1 MAVCRKRASAS
12 LALSAALCAAG
23 AAAQVP
29 SGPVTSPEPP
39 PITPL
44 KYTDDYS
51 YLRDPASRTGAWWE
65 PLKFILLDS
74 EGWAFLTLGDEGRVR
89 YEQYWGNNFGSARL
103 PDEAYLRYRQMPYVS
118 LNLGPRIRAFAEIQ
132 IAYAARSHITK
143 NPVLDQTGVDLL
155 QGFLDAR
162 LPLGDAG
169 IVTARTGRQ
178 VLLYGSGR
186 LINAGPNIR
195 FSYDGGVVEWQR
207 GGWRVDAF
215 FVLPVDTHFDVF
227 DDRSNGTRKIWSVYA
242 TYGLPRLGYGS
253 GVDLYYIGYQNEHA
267 QFDQGTGLEQ
277 RQSFGFRFFGT
288 QGGLT
293 WDFEELVQFGKFN
306 GDDILAW
313 AFAND
318 ALYKLLD
325 VPLRPFLG
333 LRLAALS
340 GDDDP
345 KDHTLGTFNAI
356 DGEGGYFGENSVLG
370 PANLLLVRAI
380 AGFEFGSGWRAYAG
394 PVLYW
399 RASLG
404 DGIYALGGNLLRP
417 DAGSHARFV
426 GPQVDAAVSWQANR
440 NLSFNVAVSVLWP
453 GQFIRDTGPDET
465 VKFFGG
471 HVAWQF

>member
-1 MAVCRKRASAS
+1 MRRKRASAS
-12 LALSAALCAAG
+12 LALSIALCAAS

-29 SGPVTSPEPP
+29 SGPVTSPEPPP

-65 PLKFILLDS
+65 PLKFIPLDS
-74 EGWAFLTLGDEGRVR
+74 DGWAFLTLGDEGRIR
-89 YEQYWGNNFGSARL
+89 YEHYTSNNFGSGTL
-103 PDEAYLRYRQMPYVS
+103 PTEDYLRYRQMPYVS
-118 LNLGPRIRAFAEIQ
+118 LNLGARVRLLGEIQ
-132 IAYAARSHITK
+132 IAYAARNHLNK
-143 NPVLDQTGVDLL
+143 NAVLDQTAVDLL
-155 QGFLDAR
+155 QGLVDAR
-162 LPLGDAG
+162 LPLGSAG
-169 IVTARTGRQ
+169 IVTVRAGRQ

-186 LINAGPNIR
+186 LINPGPNIR

-215 FVLPVDTHFDVF
+215 FVLPVDTHFGIF
-227 DDRSNGTRKIWSVYA
+227 DDRPNGTRRIWSVYA
-242 TYGLPRLGYGS
+242 TYDLPRFGYGS

-267 QFDQGTGLEQ
+267 EFDQGTGLEQ
-277 RQSFGFRFFGT
+277 RQSLGIRLFGT

-293 WDFEELVQFGKFN
+293 WDFEELVQFGKFA
-306 GDDILAW
+306 GSDILAW
-313 AFAND
+313 AFTND
-318 ALYKLLD
+318 AQYKLLD

-356 DGEGGYFGENSVLG
+356 GGEGGYFGENSVLG
-370 PANLLLVRAI
+370 PANLLLFRAI
-380 AGFEFGSGWRAYAG
+380 AGFEFGSGWTVYTG

-404 DGIYALGGNLLRP
+404 DGIYALGGNVLRR
-417 DAGSHARFV
+417 DGGSHARFV
-426 GPQVDAAVSWQANR
+426 GNQLDAAVTWRANR
-440 NLSFNVAVSVLWP
+440 YLSFNAAFSILWP
-453 GQFIRDTGPDET
+453 GQFIRDTGPAET

-471 HVAWQF
+471 HVVWQF

>member
-51 YLRDPASRTGAWWE
+51 YLRDPGSRTG
-65 PLKFILLDS
+65 
-74 EGWAFLTLGDEGRVR
+74 EGWGFVTLGDEGRVR

-143 NPVLDQTGVDLL
+143 YPVLDQTGVDLL
-155 QGFLDAR
+155 QGFLDTR

-169 IVTARTGRQ
+169 IVTARAGRQ

-227 DDRSNGTRKIWSVYA
+227 EFTVRAGATGTSRF
-242 TYGLPRLGYGS
+242 RL
-253 GVDLYYIGYQNEHA
+253 DHWIRAE
-267 QFDQGTGLEQ
+267 
-277 RQSFGFRFFGT
+277 SFT
-288 QGGLT
+288 PKS
-293 WDFEELVQFGKFN
+293 DFEKKWYAKWLEVR
-306 GDDILAW
+306 W
-313 AFAND
+313 
-318 ALYKLLD
+318 
-325 VPLRPFLG
+325 
-333 LRLAALS
+333 
-340 GDDDP
+340 
-345 KDHTLGTFNAI
+345 
-356 DGEGGYFGENSVLG
+356 ENSTPG
-370 PANLLLVRAI
+370 
-380 AGFEFGSGWRAYAG
+380 GS
-394 PVLYW
+394 
-399 RASLG
+399 
-404 DGIYALGGNLLRP
+404 
-417 DAGSHARFV
+417 
-426 GPQVDAAVSWQANR
+426 
-440 NLSFNVAVSVLWP
+440 
-453 GQFIRDTGPDET
+453 
-465 VKFFGG
+465 
-471 HVAWQF
+471 

>member
-1 MAVCRKRASAS
+1 MSVCRRRAPAS
-12 LALSAALCAAG
+12 LALSVVLCAG

-29 SGPVTSPEPP
+29 SGPVTAPGAP

-51 YLRDPASRTGAWWE
+51 YLRDPRTRTGAWWE
-65 PLKFILLDS
+65 PLKFIPIDS
-74 EGWAFLTLGDEGRVR
+74 RGWAFLTLGDEGRVR
-89 YEQYWGNNFGSARL
+89 YEQYWGNNFGSATL

-118 LNLGPRIRAFAEIQ
+118 LHLGPDVRAFAEIQ
-132 IAYAARSHITK
+132 IAYAARSHLTK
-143 NPVLDQTGVDLL
+143 NALLDQTGVDLL

-162 LPLGDAG
+162 LALGSGG
-169 IVTARTGRQ
+169 IVTARAGRQ

-186 LINAGPNIR
+186 LINQGPNVR
-195 FSYDGGVVEWQR
+195 FSYDGGVVRWQR
-207 GGWRVDAF
+207 GDWRVDAF
-215 FVLPVDTHFDVF
+215 FVLPVDTHSDFF
-227 DDRSNGTRKIWSVYA
+227 DDRPDGTRRLWSVYA
-242 TYGLPRLGYGS
+242 TYDLRRLGYGS
-253 GVDLYYIGYQNEHA
+253 GVDLYYIGNQNERA
-267 QFDQGTGLEQ
+267 RFEQGTGLEQ

-288 QGGLT
+288 LGGFT

-340 GDDDP
+340 GDNDP
-345 KDHTLGTFNAI
+345 RDHTLGTFNALN
-356 DGEGGYFGENSVLG
+356 GQGGYFGENSVIG
-370 PANLLLVRAI
+370 PANLLLFRAI
-380 AGFEFGSGWRAYAG
+380 AGFDFASGWTAYAG

-404 DGIYALGGNLLRP
+404 DGIYALGGSVLRP
-417 DAGSHARFV
+417 DGGSHARFV
-426 GPQVDAAVSWQANR
+426 GHQADAAVSWRANR
-440 NLSFNVAVSVLWP
+440 NLSFNVAFSILWP
-453 GQFIRDTGPDET
+453 GQFIRDTGPAET